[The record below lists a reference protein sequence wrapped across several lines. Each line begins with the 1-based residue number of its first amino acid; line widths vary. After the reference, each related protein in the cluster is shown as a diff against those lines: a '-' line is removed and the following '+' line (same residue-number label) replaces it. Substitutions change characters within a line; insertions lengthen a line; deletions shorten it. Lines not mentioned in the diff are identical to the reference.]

1 MSFYRSYRW
10 VYNGGLHT
18 EALSLKCHAI
28 TCKISTPSSFPSGRS
43 GTVWYLGKV
52 YVSVTSYVYV
62 VVYKFFAMMSH
73 VVVQW
78 RGGGRGGVRRGKWR
92 PNSLCGCTLQL
103 LLKPS
108 CQVTTTLPV
117 CMVSQPL
124 AVVHSHAV
132 GSSEQETKIL
142 PMPLHYP
149 LPLRGVCQVYIRV
162 CTMLCICTYTL
173 QNLYVS
179 CYIYMDT
186 RFRG

>member
-1 MSFYRSYRW
+1 MCFYRSYRW

-18 EALSLKCHAI
+18 EALSLKCPAI
-28 TCKISTPSSFPSGRS
+28 TCIISTSSSFPSGRS

-52 YVSVTSYVYV
+52 YVSVTSYVLCCGIQV
-62 VVYKFFAMMSH
+62 LRHDVTCCGAVE
-73 VVVQW
+73 
-78 RGGGRGGVRRGKWR
+78 GGGRGGVRRGKRR

-108 CQVTTTLPV
+108 CQATTTFPV

-149 LPLRGVCQVYIRV
+149 LPLRGGCQVYIRI